1 MMPARLATA
10 PALQRLSTLQWA
22 LGLSVLLHAVVL
34 TVRFVDPQ
42 GLKRVFENNTLDV
55 VLVNAKSDEKPV
67 KAQAIAQH
75 NLAGGG
81 EASDARIA
89 STPLPPRAREAE
101 GDAAL
106 DQSQREIQRMLQQQE
121 QLLAQVR
128 QQLAA
133 LPRPDPARTQ
143 DDPQAQ
149 ADQDRR
155 QQLQKLLAAIERR
168 VQEENSRPRKR
179 FLSPATL
186 GATYATYYDE
196 MRRKIEQVGTANFPH
211 VAGRKLYGELLM
223 ALLINHDGRILDA
236 RVVRGSGDRMLD
248 RLAEAIAQKAAP
260 FGPFTPAMRKDTDQ
274 FDVTA
279 RFRFTH
285 EQTLETTL
293 QADEVSATRGGAR

>member
-1 MMPARLATA
+1 MMLARLPMRAT
-10 PALQRLSTLQWA
+10 LRQLSTLQWA
-22 LGLSVLLHAVVL
+22 LGLSIALHAVVL
-34 TVRFVDPQ
+34 TVRFVDPE
-42 GLKRVFENNTLDV
+42 GFKRVFQDNTLDV
-55 VLVNAKSDEKPV
+55 VLVNTKGDEKPV

-75 NLAGGG
+75 SLAGGG
-81 EASDARIA
+81 EAPDARIA
-89 STPLPPRAREAE
+89 STPLPPSERAQE

-133 LPRPDPARTQ
+133 LPAPDPARTQ

-149 ADQDRR
+149 ADQERR

-168 VQEENSRPRKR
+168 VQEENARPRKR

-186 GATYATYYDE
+186 GATYAAYYDE
-196 MRRKIEQVGTANFPH
+196 LRRKIEAVGTANFPH

-279 RFRFTH
+279 RFRFTR

-293 QADEVSATRGGAR
+293 QADEASATGAR